1 MRVISSSP
9 AEPGT
14 LSGAALHGTPRPRAG
29 PRFAGWPAR
38 LGWPYPPAVIDTA
51 WTVFALANLDLIFMF
66 PDWETIPFHLIWASL
81 TLVYGFRTWDLGPT
95 LWVLSAVMV
104 LTAIGIGI
112 DVAVGC
118 EPAAALTEDPL
129 LALIFL
135 AMAWHARRA
144 LAAERSNRLISEH
157 NTRLLS
163 DQRRFLQ
170 DAAHQ
175 LRTPITIALGHAELL
190 AGLLADGAGQQESE
204 DIEVVI
210 DELTR
215 LRRISERLLIIAA
228 AADPAFLHP
237 EPVPID
243 RLVTELIRRW
253 RPAADRCWRIGRLDQ
268 AIVRA
273 DRERLELALDAL
285 LENAVRHTGSDDVIQ
300 LSVIKD
306 YPGMP
311 VRIIVADTGGG
322 IAANRLPLIFD
333 RFSTGD
339 DGQPRGTGLGLP
351 LVRAVAHAHGGD
363 VTVQSGTGQGC
374 EFELTL
380 PAYIGAG
387 QALADDP
394 DQAPAVTAGDAH
406 HEDIVDQVQRGRA
419 RG

>member
-1 MRVISSSP
+1 MPR
-9 AEPGT
+9 T
-14 LSGAALHGTPRPRAG
+14 LVVSGL
-29 PRFAGWPAR
+29 AGWPTR

-51 WTVFALANLDLIFMF
+51 WTIFALANLDLIFMF

-95 LWVLSAVMV
+95 LWILSAVMV

-118 EPAAALTEDPL
+118 EPAAELTEDPL
-129 LALIFL
+129 LALMFL
-135 AMAWHARRA
+135 AMAWHARRT
-144 LAAERSNRLISEH
+144 LTAERSYRLISEH
-157 NTRLLS
+157 NGRLLS
-163 DQRRFLQ
+163 DQRLFLQ

-190 AGLLADGAGQQESE
+190 AGLLAQAGDRQESE

-210 DELTR
+210 DELNR

-228 AADPAFLHP
+228 AADPAFLHS
-237 EPVPID
+237 EPVALDELI
-243 RLVTELIRRW
+243 TELLRRW
-253 RPAADRCWRIGRLDQ
+253 RPAADRCWRTGRLDQ
-268 AIVRA
+268 AVVRA
-273 DRERLELALDAL
+273 DGERLELALDAL
-285 LENAVRHTGSDDVIQ
+285 LENAVRHTTSDDVIQ
-300 LSVIKD
+300 LAVIKD

-311 VRIIVADTGGG
+311 TRIIVADTGGG
-322 IAANRLPLIFD
+322 ISSGRLPLIFD

-363 VTVQSGTGQGC
+363 VTVRSEIGKGS

-380 PAYIGAG
+380 PASIGVG
-387 QALADDP
+387 QALTAAGP
-394 DQAPAVTAGDAH
+394 DRASAVVAGDYRDQ
-406 HEDIVDQVQRGRA
+406 DIVDQEQQGSA
-419 RG
+419 RR

>member
-1 MRVISSSP
+1 LSP
-9 AEPGT
+9 AEPGIV
-14 LSGAALHGTPRPRAG
+14 SGAAAYAADRARPRSRPA
-29 PRFAGWPAR
+29 RWSAR

-51 WTVFALANLDLIFMF
+51 WTIFALANLDLMFMF

-112 DVAVGC
+112 DVAVGF
-118 EPAAALTEDPL
+118 EPAAELTEDPL
-129 LALIFL
+129 LALMFL
-135 AMAWHARRA
+135 AMAWHARRT
-144 LAAERSNRLISEH
+144 LTTERSYRLISEQ

-190 AGLLADGAGQQESE
+190 ADLLADAGGQQEGE
-204 DIEVVI
+204 DIEVII
-210 DELTR
+210 DELNR

-228 AADPAFLHP
+228 AADPEFLHP
-237 EPVPID
+237 ESVALD
-243 RLVTELIRRW
+243 RLITELVRRW
-253 RPAADRCWRIGRLDQ
+253 RPTAERNWRIGRLDQ
-268 AIVRA
+268 AIVAA
-273 DRERLELALDAL
+273 DGERLGLALDAL
-285 LENAVRHTGSDDVIQ
+285 LENAVRHTASDDVIQ
-300 LSVIKD
+300 LSVIRD

-311 VRIIVADTGGG
+311 TRIIVADTGSG
-322 IAANRLPLIFD
+322 IPADRLPLIFD

-351 LVRAVAHAHGGD
+351 LVRAVAHAHGGN
-363 VTVQSGTGQGC
+363 VTVRSEFDKGS

-380 PAYIGAG
+380 PSLIGVGLALSAG
-387 QALADDP
+387 PDGVQAARAGHGLDEDL
-394 DQAPAVTAGDAH
+394 DQEQQGS
-406 HEDIVDQVQRGRA
+406 A
-419 RG
+419 RR